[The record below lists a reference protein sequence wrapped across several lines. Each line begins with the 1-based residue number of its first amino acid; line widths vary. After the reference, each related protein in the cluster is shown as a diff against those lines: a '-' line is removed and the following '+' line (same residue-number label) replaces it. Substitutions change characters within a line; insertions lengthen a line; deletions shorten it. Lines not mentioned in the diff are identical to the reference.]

1 MTSEKLFSEVL
12 GLGLDREVV
21 ASAFE
26 RESGVVR
33 LRIEDTEP
41 VWEAERIRLHK
52 SILREQKA

>member
-1 MTSEKLFSEVL
+1 MEKLFSEVS
-12 GLGLDREVV
+12 GLGRDRKVA

-52 SILREQKA
+52 SILRKQKA